1 MVRCNVACVIVVAFC
16 VMIAPAAFAAETKPV
31 EEPKKE
37 PAAKEAPAL
46 IPIAPAAKP
55 GDEPPKVKLSGRE
68 LVVER
73 GADRKSLILPCTPG
87 KHVVHND
94 VVYVACGPDGVA
106 MVSLSGLG
114 APRLLK
120 HADPGGDVQGFTIV
134 DEQVW
139 AIIVRQEARPVDL
152 SPIRLAPP
160 APKAAYSETATA
172 LMGAT
177 PLPAKVGDVIGQKGG
192 RVTISL
198 GSADGLRTDQRVEI
212 FREHEVVLGEG
223 QRAVREETL
232 AVGRVAAVS
241 EKAAQVDLGT
251 DELVRAGS
259 KVRATTRDLTANRLF
274 PPRMAE
280 VWDFNFMLRPF
291 LALGTVGVGMV
302 SDAAVGYRFKEPVHI
317 QLLLKPFGVGLAG
330 DGNIVAEAANLVGS
344 YDTSYFEIGLGLGW
358 SAVNNPIEESALSS
372 DEAAGIGASVPR
384 FEKVRDGL
392 SIAQM
397 ARLGSLD
404 GMHLHVDN
412 FFVLYKGEFQYGGT
426 IGSIQTPIGD
436 RSWLLLR
443 GGGGVAGYAFG
454 EIGLR
459 VLVRGNG
466 GPGALFLTPSLGG
479 AALMGEKEGKCTIYD
494 YNGQKTS
501 TVACAQELSY
511 GGPMVGFGME
521 WRF

>member
-1 MVRCNVACVIVVAFC
+1 MASVFVA
-16 VMIAPAAFAAETKPV
+16 APAFAAETKPA
-31 EEPKKE
+31 EEVKKE
-37 PAAKEAPAL
+37 GSVKEPPLA
-46 IPIAPAAKP
+46 PIAPVSKP
-55 GDEPPKVKLSGRE
+55 AEEQPKVKLNGRE
-68 LVVER
+68 LLVER
-73 GADRKSLILPCTPG
+73 RADTKSLVLPCTP
-87 KHVVHND
+87 KRHVVHND
-94 VVYVACGPDGVA
+94 IVYVACGPDGVA
-106 MVSLSGLG
+106 MVSLTGLG

-134 DEQVW
+134 EDQVW

-152 SPIRLAPP
+152 SPIRLVPP
-160 APKAAYSETATA
+160 ATKAAYAEASSAPAGTAA
-172 LMGAT
+172 LPSM
-177 PLPAKVGDVIGQKGG
+177 VGDVVGQKGG

-198 GSADGLRTDQRVEI
+198 GSADGLKTDQRVEI
-212 FREHEVVLGEG
+212 FREQEVTLGEG

-302 SDAAVGYRFKEPVHI
+302 SDAAVGYRFKEPIHV
-317 QLLLKPFGVGLAG
+317 QLLLKPFGIGLAG

-404 GMHLHVDN
+404 GMHLYVDN

-426 IGSIQTPIGD
+426 IGSIQTPIGE

-479 AALMGEKEGKCTIYD
+479 AALMGEKEGECTVYD
-494 YNGQKTS
+494 YNGKTS